1 MTAVSWSYASRART
15 HHRPLALFLPDL
27 SGGGGERITLTLG
40 HALSRLGLDVD
51 LVVGSERGPLA
62 AEVPP
67 DVNLVDLDQ
76 RRLRGA
82 LPTLVRYLRVRRP
95 GWIMPTID
103 HANVVGALA
112 ARAARSDTRVVL
124 RPSTTM
130 SLRLPLGPSPAAHVA
145 DALSRHCYR
154 TADAVVACS
163 RGMADDLASYCE
175 IDRGR
180 IDVIP
185 NATLGPDVT
194 LRARLPLDHPWFQ
207 DGAPPVVLGAG
218 RLAPPKDF
226 GTLLEAFAQVRRQRP
241 VRLVVLGEGP
251 EREGLLTR
259 AAELGVADDVAMP
272 GFDPNPYR
280 YMARAGVFVLSSRRE
295 GLPGALIEAMACGT
309 RVVATDCPSGAAEVL
324 DDGRHGRLVPVGDAT
339 SMASAIAAALDDPDR
354 PPPAAVERYRA
365 MDVARAYLRVLERV
379 VDAPV
384 AA

>member
-1 MTAVSWSYASRART
+1 MTAVSWSYAARART
-15 HHRPLALFLPDL
+15 DHRPLALFLPDL

-40 HALSRLGLDVD
+40 QALSTLGLDVD
-51 LVVGSERGPLA
+51 LVVGREHGPLMD
-62 AEVPP
+62 EVPR
-67 DVNLVDLDQ
+67 DLNVVDLDQ
-76 RRLRGA
+76 RRLRSA
-82 LPTLVRYLRVRRP
+82 VPTLVRYLRVRRP

-112 ARAARSDTRVVL
+112 ARAARTDTRVVL
-124 RPSTTM
+124 RPSTTL
-130 SLRLPLGPSPAAHVA
+130 SLRAPSGARPVGRVA

-154 TADAVVACS
+154 SADAVVACS
-163 RGMADDLASYCE
+163 RGMADDLASYC
-175 IDRGR
+175 DLPRGR
-180 IDVIP
+180 IHVIP

-194 LRARLPLDHPWFQ
+194 ARAKQPLGHDWFAA
-207 DGAPPVVLGAG
+207 GAPPVVLGVG

-226 GTLLEAFAQVRRQRP
+226 GTLLEAVALVRRRRP

-251 EREGLLTR
+251 EREALLRR
-259 AAELGVADDVAMP
+259 AAELGVADDVALP
-272 GFDPNPYR
+272 GFDANPYR

-324 DDGRHGRLVPVGDAT
+324 GDGRHGRLVPVGDVGR
-339 SMASAIAAALDDPDR
+339 MAEAIDAALDDPQR
-354 PPPAAVERYRA
+354 PAPAAVERYRA

-379 VDAPV
+379 IDAPV